1 MNGRKLI
8 SHGELLVVAII
19 WGATFVAAKYALQT
33 LNPVSL
39 AAIRFLISSIL
50 FLPIIYRERK
60 KGNSIEKK
68 DRKTV
73 VVLGLLG
80 VTFFYLFQFLGLEY
94 TTATNVSLLIAL
106 IPLFTSGLSVKL
118 LEEKFEPKRI
128 AGIMAS
134 LIGAGIV
141 ITNGKLNISTR
152 INDLIGAG
160 FIMTN
165 IICWSFYTV
174 IGKKI
179 LKKYPSRVVTA
190 HSVVWGTV
198 FLIPIT
204 LIWGNAA
211 EVVEM
216 NLSSWG
222 SVLYLG
228 VFGSFLAYLLWYD
241 GLKWI
246 TASSASSFIYLQ
258 PLVTIVVAHFWL
270 GEPIT
275 LYVIAGGLL
284 ITGGVYFAAER

>member
-118 LEEKFEPKRI
+118 LEEKFEPNE
-128 AGIMAS
+128 S
-134 LIGAGIV
+134 PE
-141 ITNGKLNISTR
+141 S
-152 INDLIGAG
+152 
-160 FIMTN
+160 
-165 IICWSFYTV
+165 W
-174 IGKKI
+174 
-179 LKKYPSRVVTA
+179 RV
-190 HSVVWGTV
+190 
-198 FLIPIT
+198 
-204 LIWGNAA
+204 
-211 EVVEM
+211 
-216 NLSSWG
+216 
-222 SVLYLG
+222 
-228 VFGSFLAYLLWYD
+228 
-241 GLKWI
+241 
-246 TASSASSFIYLQ
+246 
-258 PLVTIVVAHFWL
+258 
-270 GEPIT
+270 
-275 LYVIAGGLL
+275 
-284 ITGGVYFAAER
+284 